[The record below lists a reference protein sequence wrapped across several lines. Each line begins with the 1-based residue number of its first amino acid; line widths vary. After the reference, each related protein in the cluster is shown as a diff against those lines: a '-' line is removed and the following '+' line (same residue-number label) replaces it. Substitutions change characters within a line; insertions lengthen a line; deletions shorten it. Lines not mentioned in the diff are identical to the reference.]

1 MLAETRFLVER
12 HGELRQNFSYFI
24 ITYLSNLK
32 VIGVAYLFGIA
43 MELYTKV

>member
-1 MLAETRFLVER
+1 MLTETRFLVEW

-32 VIGVAYLFGIA
+32 LIGVAYLFGIA
-43 MELYTKV
+43 MQLYTKV

>member
-24 ITYLSNLK
+24 ITYLSNFK
-32 VIGVAYLFGIA
+32 VIGVAYLSWIA
-43 MELYTKV
+43 MLLYTKV

>member
-12 HGELRQNFSYFI
+12 QGELLQNFSYFI

-43 MELYTKV
+43 MLLHTKV